1 MSIKLY
7 DASSLSQEFSN
18 SETNLKKDGVSFVKA
33 DVSSGTWIF
42 YTHANNND
50 KEAGAGPSNHKVV
63 GPGTDINISGVNG
76 SMFLVPDQVEGIL
89 LFEHFFYGGTNKW
102 FEESCAN
109 VNPYFQSGKG
119 EGVSSAIVLSK
130 NQKFAIFAKPNYQ
143 GLQQQLEPDTRY
155 ATPDAMKFPNDRLQS
170 FRKK

>member
-1 MSIKLY
+1 MNFG
-7 DASSLSQEFSN
+7 SSLSGFY
-18 SETNLKKDGVSFVKA
+18 SFPNFV
-33 DVSSGTWIF
+33 
-42 YTHANNND
+42 
-50 KEAGAGPSNHKVV
+50 
-63 GPGTDINISGVNG
+63 
-76 SMFLVPDQVEGIL
+76 Q
-89 LFEHFFYGGTNKW
+89 W

-130 NQKFAIFAKPNYQ
+130 NQKFAIFTKPNYQ

-170 FRKK
+170 LRKK

>member
-1 MSIKLY
+1 MNVVSP
-7 DASSLSQEFSN
+7 LSGFYYFHN
-18 SETNLKKDGVSFVKA
+18 FV
-33 DVSSGTWIF
+33 
-42 YTHANNND
+42 
-50 KEAGAGPSNHKVV
+50 
-63 GPGTDINISGVNG
+63 
-76 SMFLVPDQVEGIL
+76 Q
-89 LFEHFFYGGTNKW
+89 W

-130 NQKFAIFAKPNYQ
+130 NQKFAIFTKPNYQ

-170 FRKK
+170 LRKKWDDQPYLALRLHFVPPFFSFLFVFCFVHLFF